1 MKNFTKEELA
11 TLLNNREYLNEVPD
25 DMDMGRIAAENG
37 LVIVF
42 GASHDLCEFR
52 GAINDEFG
60 ALEGATIPID
70 KYGIVINECDSD
82 TCPYCAEIVKQAAK
96 IKAKWCDGE
105 IAWTFETDIP
115 HATFDII
122 EDGEVFCRGIVFSL
136 DDVDELQESRTGKP

>member
-1 MKNFTKEELA
+1 MNRYNKGKQMKDLTKEELA
-11 TLLNNREYLNEVPD
+11 NMLNNREYRHEVPD
-25 DMDMGRIAAENG
+25 DMGRIAAENG

-42 GASHDLCEFR
+42 GASDDLCEFR

-60 ALEGATIPID
+60 AWEGAIVPLNKD
-70 KYGIVINECDSD
+70 GIVTNECDD
-82 TCPYCAEIVKQAAK
+82 DRCPYYAKKKGQTAK
-96 IKAKWCDGE
+96 IHAKWCDGD

-136 DDVDELQESRTGKP
+136 DDVR